1 MSSRYPVTR
10 LPVGVDIDTLKTIL
24 LQQIAKDKK
33 RLDDLQHKYARK
45 TKLSPVSSRYPI
57 KRIDE
62 EVNEEGWN
70 LGSKKSKRTK
80 KTKKSKKTK
89 KTKKSRGKRSL
100 KRSA

>member
-10 LPVGVDIDTLKTIL
+10 LPVGVDIDTLKNIL
-24 LQQIAKDKK
+24 LHRIAKDTK

-45 TKLSPVSSRYPI
+45 TKRSPASSRYPI

-70 LGSKKSKRTK
+70 LGSKVREQREQRKQRKVEEK
-80 KTKKSKKTK
+80 EF
-89 KTKKSRGKRSL
+89 
-100 KRSA
+100 